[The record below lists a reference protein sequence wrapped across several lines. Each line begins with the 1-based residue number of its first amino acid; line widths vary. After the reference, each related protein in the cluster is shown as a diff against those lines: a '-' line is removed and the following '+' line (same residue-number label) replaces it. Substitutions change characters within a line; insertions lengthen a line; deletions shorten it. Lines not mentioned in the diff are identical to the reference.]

1 MIIGIPKEIKNN
13 ENRIALTPKGTALL
27 IKKGH
32 EVFIEKDAGIGSG
45 FIDQEYK
52 KAGAKIV
59 TAQEAWNADIIV
71 KVKEPLPQEYRYF
84 KNNQII
90 FTYLHLAGAQKSL
103 TEALIQSGCIAIAY
117 ETVEKNGSLPLLK
130 PMSEVAG
137 KIAIQEGSKFMLKMH
152 GGQGILL
159 DKIFGVIP
167 ANVVIIGAGASGTAA
182 AVAAAGRGATVTLLD
197 INKEKLARLKKEIR
211 GNVHTIIS
219 TKKSILKA
227 VKKADLLVGAVLIP
241 GRKAPKIITE
251 KMIKSMKYGSVF
263 VDISIDQGGCAETSR
278 PTTHENPV
286 FTKYGITHYCVTNM
300 PGIVPRTS
308 TLALTSATLPYILKI
323 TNQGVEK
330 LALHDNCFA
339 KGINVYKGNLVSK
352 PVAES
357 LKMKYSDLT
366 KII

>member
-1 MIIGIPKEIKNN
+1 
-13 ENRIALTPKGTALL
+13 
-27 IKKGH
+27 
-32 EVFIEKDAGIGSG
+32 
-45 FIDQEYK
+45 
-52 KAGAKIV
+52 
-59 TAQEAWNADIIV
+59 
-71 KVKEPLPQEYRYF
+71 
-84 KNNQII
+84 
-90 FTYLHLAGAQKSL
+90 
-103 TEALIQSGCIAIAY
+103 
-117 ETVEKNGSLPLLK
+117 
-130 PMSEVAG
+130 
-137 KIAIQEGSKFMLKMH
+137 MH

-227 VKKADLLVGAVLIP
+227 VKKAELLVGAVLIP

>member
-159 DKIFGVIP
+159 DKIYP
-167 ANVVIIGAGASGTAA
+167 
-182 AVAAAGRGATVTLLD
+182 
-197 INKEKLARLKKEIR
+197 
-211 GNVHTIIS
+211 
-219 TKKSILKA
+219 
-227 VKKADLLVGAVLIP
+227 
-241 GRKAPKIITE
+241 
-251 KMIKSMKYGSVF
+251 
-263 VDISIDQGGCAETSR
+263 
-278 PTTHENPV
+278 
-286 FTKYGITHYCVTNM
+286 
-300 PGIVPRTS
+300 
-308 TLALTSATLPYILKI
+308 
-323 TNQGVEK
+323 
-330 LALHDNCFA
+330 
-339 KGINVYKGNLVSK
+339 
-352 PVAES
+352 
-357 LKMKYSDLT
+357 
-366 KII
+366 